1 MKVVVTSYKRR
12 MTSWGQ
18 STVGPRCLTSA
29 SKSLAPVDS
38 GHISEDRHLI
48 ARGWWRQV
56 CWWERLT
63 AGGAGRRPGGERRMP
78 CLPLHLTCS
87 KLENRFW
94 KGTTLREWVSFR
106 EKELLKTWTF
116 SNFHKANFWA
126 NWVSI
131 NTEKLDF
138 AKSLFKGAGIF
149 FDFLNWI
156 RYIFR
161 SSIPKN
167 RQISKFSFSKN

>member
-1 MKVVVTSYKRR
+1 MRLTSGGGGLTSGRIDLSSELRFGIFGVRRMYILMRVVVTSYKRR

-87 KLENRFW
+87 KLENRF
-94 KGTTLREWVSFR
+94 
-106 EKELLKTWTF
+106 
-116 SNFHKANFWA
+116 
-126 NWVSI
+126 
-131 NTEKLDF
+131 
-138 AKSLFKGAGIF
+138 
-149 FDFLNWI
+149 
-156 RYIFR
+156 
-161 SSIPKN
+161 
-167 RQISKFSFSKN
+167 